1 MTESVFVCVSDAKM
15 ARLIGRANH
24 RVALVAP
31 GIGLQTSE
39 ALISVRKRLGENC
52 VFVVVDCDE
61 EVFRLGYGSFEAI
74 QKVTESGQRVG
85 QSSGVRIGLLVC
97 DQVAWSFAPTALYVE
112 SEVHSNE
119 TPNALVLRADDV
131 ERILARVI
139 PKELREDILKPDI
152 VPPVIRALKDSLSG
166 KLPIAELLDDELSS
180 MCDKAVSSWF
190 KAHLTAL
197 EVENAHGPCALQ
209 SFLENLIEIAD
220 VESVVDIRLYIEQSW
235 TRLQMKEGS
244 AVEDPN
250 FDAAFGALKSQKSKP
265 LPLSQEIAIAEV
277 EVGTAPVSAE
287 LLSKTKL
294 GLDLAPPIPF
304 NVARQVRVFE
314 PYIQYVEISLKGCH
328 IERRTVELPMSI
340 QGLDPDAD
348 LSSRLHT
355 KFDLI
360 EKSSNVSSSQMES
373 QINQLRDLTKS
384 LGKPWGRVLLRSTRS
399 RFDQR
404 VEEIRAKLEAH
415 KKTVETTLKDVLT
428 DSRKRLIEHF
438 FGLVK
443 AKPPD
448 ELLAQ
453 ITNDPPTDDQI
464 NSWLDR
470 ELDKTFPKPSD
481 LMSDMSLDV
490 QFRDVTY
497 ETLNQPGFGEKLRE
511 AFPLVN
517 WDKPFDEF
525 DAARE
530 RESPKS
536 IRGLYDN
543 DQ

>member
-1 MTESVFVCVSDAKM
+1 MTEALFVCISDFQIS
-15 ARLIGRANH
+15 RLIDNSTE

-31 GIGLQTSE
+31 GIGIQTAE
-39 ALISVRKRLGENC
+39 ALMAARKRLGDQR

-61 EVFRLGYGSFEAI
+61 EVFRLGYGSFEAL
-74 QKVTESGQRVG
+74 QKVTESGQQVG
-85 QSSGVRIGLLVC
+85 QSSGLRIGVLVC

-119 TPNALVLRADDV
+119 TPNALALRADDV

-139 PKELREDILKPDI
+139 PKELRDVVLKSDNM
-152 VPPVIRALKDSLSG
+152 PPVLRALQDSLSG
-166 KLPIAELLDDELSS
+166 MLPNAEALDRELSTL
-180 MCDKAVSSWF
+180 CYRAIKASFEAHQLESLGVPFTLQKLLGYFVQRFGTQMLIKVRPYIEHSWERLS
-190 KAHLTAL
+190 HR
-197 EVENAHGPCALQ
+197 EEG
-209 SFLENLIEIAD
+209 D
-220 VESVVDIRLYIEQSW
+220 VEEAD
-235 TRLQMKEGS
+235 
-244 AVEDPN
+244 
-250 FDAAFGALKSQKSKP
+250 FDAVFDALKPRVPESSLLAP
-265 LPLSQEIAIAEV
+265 EIAIAEV
-277 EVGTAPVSAE
+277 EVGTVHVSNE
-287 LLSKTKL
+287 LLTKTKQ

-304 NVARQVRVFE
+304 DVARQVRVFE

-328 IERRTVELPMSI
+328 IERRTVELPLSI

-360 EKSSNVSSSQMES
+360 EKSSNVSSKQMDS
-373 QINQLRDLTKS
+373 QINQLRELTKS

-399 RFDQR
+399 RFDKR
-404 VEEIRAKLEAH
+404 VLEIRAKLEEH
-415 KKTVETTLKDVLT
+415 KKTVEDKLEEVLA

-438 FGLVK
+438 SGLVK

-448 ELLAQ
+448 ELLSQ
-453 ITNDPPTDDQI
+453 ITNDPPTDEQI
-464 NSWLDR
+464 DSWLER
-470 ELDKTFPKPSD
+470 ELNKTFPKPSD

-497 ETLNQPGFGEKLRE
+497 ETLNQTGFGEKLRE

-517 WDKPFDEF
+517 WDKPFEEF

-530 RESPKS
+530 RESPESK
-536 IRGLYDN
+536 RGLKGKDK
-543 DQ
+543 

>member
-1 MTESVFVCVSDAKM
+1 MTQSLFVRISDIKISH
-15 ARLIGRANH
+15 LIHNSTE

-31 GIGLQTSE
+31 GIGMHTAD
-39 ALISVRKRLGENC
+39 ALIAARKRLGEHR

-61 EVFRLGYGSFEAI
+61 EVFRLGYGSFEAL
-74 QKVTESGQRVG
+74 QKATDSGQKVG
-85 QSSGVRIGLLVC
+85 QSSGLRIGVLVC

-166 KLPIAELLDDELSS
+166 KLPIAELLDDELSG

-190 KAHLTAL
+190 KAHLSAL
-197 EVENAHGPCALQ
+197 EADNVAGPCTLQ
-209 SFLENLIEIAD
+209 SFLENLIEISD
-220 VESVVDIRLYIEQSW
+220 VETVVDIRLYIEQSW
-235 TRLQMKEGS
+235 TRLQTKEGW
-244 AVEDPN
+244 AVENPN
-250 FDAAFGALKSQKSKP
+250 FDAAFGALKSQTSKS

-304 NVARQVRVFE
+304 DVARQVRVFE

-328 IERRTVELPMSI
+328 IERRTVELPLSI
-340 QGLDPDAD
+340 QGLDPEAD

-360 EKSSNVSSSQMES
+360 EKSSNVSSSQMDS

-384 LGKPWGRVLLRSTRS
+384 LGKPWGRVLLRSTRG
-399 RFDQR
+399 RFDKR
-404 VEEIRAKLEAH
+404 VLEIRAKLEEH
-415 KKTVETTLKDVLT
+415 KKTVEAKLEEVLA

-453 ITNDPPTDDQI
+453 ITNDPPTDEQI

-470 ELDKTFPKPSD
+470 ELNKTFPKPSD

-530 RESPKS
+530 RELPESKRR
-536 IRGLYDN
+536 IKN
-543 DQ
+543 

>member
-1 MTESVFVCVSDAKM
+1 MTQSLFVCISDIKIS
-15 ARLIGRANH
+15 RLINNSTE

-31 GIGLQTSE
+31 GIGMHTAD
-39 ALISVRKRLGENC
+39 ALIAARKRLGERC

-61 EVFRLGYGSFEAI
+61 EVFRLGYGSIEAL
-74 QKVTESGQRVG
+74 QRVTDSGQKVG
-85 QSSGVRIGLLVC
+85 QSSGLRIGVLIC

-139 PKELREDILKPDI
+139 PKDLRDAVLKPDN
-152 VPPVIRALKDSLSG
+152 VPPILRALKDSLSG
-166 KLPIAELLDDELSS
+166 MLPNAEALDRELSTL
-180 MCDKAVSSWF
+180 CYRAIKASFQAHQLESPGVPFTLQKLLGYFVEKYGTQMLMKVRPYIEHSWER
-190 KAHLTAL
+190 LSQR
-197 EVENAHGPCALQ
+197 EEG
-209 SFLENLIEIAD
+209 D
-220 VESVVDIRLYIEQSW
+220 VEKADFDGI
-235 TRLQMKEGS
+235 
-244 AVEDPN
+244 
-250 FDAAFGALKSQKSKP
+250 FDALIPRKP
-265 LPLSQEIAIAEV
+265 ESSLLAPEIAIAEV
-277 EVGTAPVSAE
+277 EVGTTLVSAE
-287 LLSKTKL
+287 LLSKTKQ

-304 NVARQVRVFE
+304 DVARQVRVFE

-360 EKSSNVSSSQMES
+360 EKSSNVSSKQMDS
-373 QINQLRDLTKS
+373 QINQLRDLTRS
-384 LGKPWGRVLLRSTRS
+384 LGKPWGRVLLRSTRN
-399 RFDQR
+399 RFDER
-404 VEEIRAKLEAH
+404 VLEIRAKLEEH
-415 KKTVETTLKDVLT
+415 KRSVEAKLEEVLA

-438 FGLVK
+438 SGLVK

-448 ELLAQ
+448 ELLSQ

-497 ETLNQPGFGEKLRE
+497 ETLNQAGFGERLRE
-511 AFPLVN
+511 AYPLVN

-530 RESPKS
+530 RESLES
-536 IRGLYDN
+536 RRGLD
-543 DQ
+543 DHDR

>member
-1 MTESVFVCVSDAKM
+1 MTEALFVCISDFQIS
-15 ARLIGRANH
+15 RLIDNSTE

-31 GIGLQTSE
+31 GIGIQTAE
-39 ALISVRKRLGENC
+39 ALMAARKRLGDQR

-61 EVFRLGYGSFEAI
+61 EVVRLGYGSLEALEKI
-74 QKVTESGQRVG
+74 TQSGQRVG
-85 QSSGVRIGLLVC
+85 QSSGLRIGVLVC

-119 TPNALVLRADDV
+119 TPNAIVLQADDV
-131 ERILARVI
+131 ERILSRVI
-139 PKELREDILKPDI
+139 PKELREDVLKPDI
-152 VPPVIRALKDSLSG
+152 APPALRVLKDSLSG
-166 KLPIAELLDDELSS
+166 QLPFMEVLDGALSRK
-180 MCDKAVSSWF
+180 CDRAVSTWF
-190 KAHLTAL
+190 KAQISAS
-197 EVENAHGPCALQ
+197 ENAEADEPCNLQ
-209 SFLENLIEIAD
+209 TFLEHLIKISDTET
-220 VESVVDIRLYIEQSW
+220 VLSIRPYIEQSW
-235 TRLQMKEGS
+235 FRLRSKEGS
-244 AVEDPN
+244 RVESPN
-250 FDAAFGALKSQKSKP
+250 FDTVFAALESQKIEPES
-265 LPLSQEIAIAEV
+265 LALEISTAEV
-277 EVGTAPVSAE
+277 EIGTSPVSTI
-287 LLSKTKL
+287 LLSKTKRA
-294 GLDLAPPIPF
+294 LDLAPPIPF
-304 NVARQVRVFE
+304 DVARQVRVFE

-328 IERRTVELPMSI
+328 IERRTVELPSSI

-360 EKSSNVSSSQMES
+360 ERSSNVSSSQMDS
-373 QINQLRDLTKS
+373 QIIQLRDLTKS
-384 LGKPWGRVLLRSTRS
+384 LGKPWGRVLLRSTRN
-399 RFDQR
+399 RFDKR
-404 VEEIRAKLEAH
+404 VVEIRSKLEEHKKAVEAKLE
-415 KKTVETTLKDVLT
+415 EVLA
-428 DSRKRLIEHF
+428 DSRKRLMEHF

-448 ELLAQ
+448 ELLSQ

-464 NSWLDR
+464 NSWLER

-517 WDKPFDEF
+517 WDKPFEEF

-530 RESPKS
+530 RESPESK
-536 IRGLYDN
+536 RGLKGKDK
-543 DQ
+543 

>member
-1 MTESVFVCVSDAKM
+1 MTQSLFVCISDIKIS
-15 ARLIGRANH
+15 RLINNSTE

-31 GIGLQTSE
+31 GFGIQTAE
-39 ALISVRKRLGENC
+39 ALIAARKRLGEQC

-61 EVFRLGYGSFEAI
+61 EVFRLGYGSFEAL
-74 QKVTESGQRVG
+74 QKVTDSGQQVG
-85 QSSGVRIGLLVC
+85 QSSGLRIGVLVC

-139 PKELREDILKPDI
+139 PKELRDAVLKPDN
-152 VPPVIRALKDSLSG
+152 VPPVLRALKDSLSG
-166 KLPIAELLDDELSS
+166 MLPNAEALDRELSTL
-180 MCDKAVSSWF
+180 CYRAIKASFEAHQQDSPGVPFTLQKMLDYFVEGFGTQMLMQVRPYIEHSWERLSHREEGDVEKADFDSVFEALKPRKLDSS
-190 KAHLTAL
+190 LL
-197 EVENAHGPCALQ
+197 PP
-209 SFLENLIEIAD
+209 EIA
-220 VESVVDIRLYIEQSW
+220 
-235 TRLQMKEGS
+235 T
-244 AVEDPN
+244 
-250 FDAAFGALKSQKSKP
+250 
-265 LPLSQEIAIAEV
+265 AEV

-287 LLSKTKL
+287 LLSKTKQ

-304 NVARQVRVFE
+304 DVARQVRVFE

-360 EKSSNVSSSQMES
+360 EKSSNVSSKQMDS

-384 LGKPWGRVLLRSTRS
+384 LGKPWGRVLLRSTRN
-399 RFDQR
+399 RFDKR
-404 VEEIRAKLEAH
+404 VLEILAKLEEH
-415 KKTVETTLKDVLT
+415 KKTVEAKLADVLA

-438 FGLVK
+438 SGLVK

-448 ELLAQ
+448 ELLSQ

-464 NSWLDR
+464 NAWLDR
-470 ELDKTFPKPSD
+470 ELDKTFPQPSD

-497 ETLNQPGFGEKLRE
+497 ETLHQPGFGEKLRE
-511 AFPLVN
+511 SFPLVD
-517 WDKPFDEF
+517 WDKPFEEF

-530 RESPKS
+530 RESTESNRTLEKEK
-536 IRGLYDN
+536 L
-543 DQ
+543 

>member
-1 MTESVFVCVSDAKM
+1 MTQSLFVCISDIKIS
-15 ARLIGRANH
+15 RLINNSTE

-31 GIGLQTSE
+31 GFGIQTAE
-39 ALISVRKRLGENC
+39 ALIAARKRLGEQC

-61 EVFRLGYGSFEAI
+61 EVFRLGYGSFEAL
-74 QKVTESGQRVG
+74 QKVTDSGQQVG
-85 QSSGVRIGLLVC
+85 QSSGLRIGVLVC

-139 PKELREDILKPDI
+139 PKELRDAVLKPDN
-152 VPPVIRALKDSLSG
+152 VPPVLRALKDSLSG
-166 KLPIAELLDDELSS
+166 MLPNAEALDRELSTL
-180 MCDKAVSSWF
+180 CYRAIKASFEAHQQDSPGVPFTLQKMLDYFVEGFGTQMLMQVRPYIEHSWERLSHREEGDVEKADFDSVFEALKPRKLDSS
-190 KAHLTAL
+190 LL
-197 EVENAHGPCALQ
+197 PP
-209 SFLENLIEIAD
+209 EIA
-220 VESVVDIRLYIEQSW
+220 
-235 TRLQMKEGS
+235 T
-244 AVEDPN
+244 
-250 FDAAFGALKSQKSKP
+250 
-265 LPLSQEIAIAEV
+265 AEV

-287 LLSKTKL
+287 LLSKTKQ

-304 NVARQVRVFE
+304 DVARQVRVFE

-360 EKSSNVSSSQMES
+360 EKSSNVSSKQMDS

-384 LGKPWGRVLLRSTRS
+384 LGKPWGRVLLRSTRNC
-399 RFDQR
+399 FDKR
-404 VEEIRAKLEAH
+404 VLEIRAKLEEH
-415 KKTVETTLKDVLT
+415 KKTVEAKLEEVLA

-438 FGLVK
+438 SGLVK

-448 ELLAQ
+448 ELLSQ
-453 ITNDPPTDDQI
+453 ITNDPPTDKQI
-464 NSWLDR
+464 SSWLDR

-481 LMSDMSLDV
+481 LMSDMCLDV

-530 RESPKS
+530 RDSKESNRTREK
-536 IRGLYDN
+536 RNL
-543 DQ
+543 